1 MCSAAPPSV
10 IRSHVQHRTGH
21 SYMLSSPAPAV
32 RWFIIA
38 LKFSQQSARHFF
50 TRPQFRPTRNV
61 GEWEQS
67 HSRAQSGSSH
77 SRAVFLHCPDTTTG
91 SGQPQKTGWNYLIF
105 YTARPRRLLTLSSSS
120 PLSQVSLFTPAAASP
135 SFSLFLVCPS
145 ARCVEVSTN
154 FRESFHS
161 SVLSKVHTVTF
172 TLKNILKHCSVV
184 RSG

>member
-1 MCSAAPPSV
+1 MLTFANVCLTFVSSSILQAATDP
-10 IRSHVQHRTGH
+10 
-21 SYMLSSPAPAV
+21 SPAPAV

-67 HSRAQSGSSH
+67 YSRAAPATAELFSCTVQTRPRAAGS
-77 SRAVFLHCPDTTTG
+77 R
-91 SGQPQKTGWNYLIF
+91 QPQKTGWNYLIF

-154 FRESFHS
+154 FRGSFHN
-161 SVLSKVHTVTF
+161 
-172 TLKNILKHCSVV
+172 NILHLVKST
-184 RSG
+184 

>member
-1 MCSAAPPSV
+1 MLGSAA
-10 IRSHVQHRTGH
+10 IGH
-21 SYMLSSPAPAV
+21 PQSCPAPD
-32 RWFIIA
+32 
-38 LKFSQQSARHFF
+38 
-50 TRPQFRPTRNV
+50 RPQLYAVQPSPGSPLVYYCIEIQPTIRPTLFHPAAVSSHKKCWRV
-61 GEWEQS
+61 GAEPQ
-67 HSRAQSGSSH
+67 QSGSSH